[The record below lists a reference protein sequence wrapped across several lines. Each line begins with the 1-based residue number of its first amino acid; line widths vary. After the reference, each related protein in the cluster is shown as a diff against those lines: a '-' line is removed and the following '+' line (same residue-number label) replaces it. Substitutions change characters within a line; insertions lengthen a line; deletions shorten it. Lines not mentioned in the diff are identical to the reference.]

1 MILCAMLV
9 REIFVSVFIM
19 NSRNLTVKAANLNL
33 IAMTMPLSDLR
44 PDTTSRQVVA
54 ILLSF

>member
-1 MILCAMLV
+1 MILCAMRV